1 MLNNLFYFT
10 IIYFFLLL
18 FTFLLSFTE
27 RFFIFVSE
35 KRCKGIEFFHLL
47 HYKNR
52 KKMHRCYKITNNR

>member
-10 IIYFFLLL
+10 IIYFFVILYR
-18 FTFLLSFTE
+18 E

-47 HYKNR
+47 HYKNI

>member
-10 IIYFFLLL
+10 IILL
-18 FTFLLSFTE
+18 FCYPLQ
-27 RFFIFVSE
+27 RDFFIFVSE

>member
-10 IIYFFLLL
+10 NFYFF
-18 FTFLLSFTE
+18 LSFTE
-27 RFFIFVSE
+27 RFIIFVSE

-52 KKMHRCYKITNNR
+52 KKMHLCYKITNNQ

>member
-10 IIYFFLLL
+10 NFYFF
-18 FTFLLSFTE
+18 LSFTE

-47 HYKNR
+47 HYKNI
-52 KKMHRCYKITNNR
+52 KKMHLCYKITNNQ

>member
-10 IIYFFLLL
+10 NFLL
-18 FTFLLSFTE
+18 LLSFTE
-27 RFFIFVSE
+27 SFFIFVSE

-47 HYKNR
+47 HYKNI

>member
-10 IIYFFLLL
+10 NFYFF
-18 FTFLLSFTE
+18 LSFTE

-47 HYKNR
+47 YYKNI
-52 KKMHRCYKITNNR
+52 KKMHLYYKITNNQ